1 MPRITKDRSVKSGL
15 PPGTLIHIGERSD
28 REIRITIA
36 EYTDKTYE
44 EKAISS
50 LKESFYY
57 MEPKALTWI
66 DVEGLHEVE
75 LIQKFGD
82 TQGLHPLVLE
92 DIVNTNQRPKLED
105 YGDYLYIVLKM
116 LRDRGEP
123 GVGME
128 QISLILGP
136 RFVISFQEGLR
147 GDLFGPVRER
157 LRNGKGRLR
166 SMGADYL
173 VYTLIDMIVDSYFT
187 SLERLGDAISE
198 LEDEVVREPG
208 PETTRKIHQMKRDM
222 IQLRRVAW
230 PLREVLSALE
240 RRESTL
246 VTAPVAIYL
255 RDVYDHTVQ
264 VIDAVEAYRDIVS
277 GLLDI
282 YLTSL
287 SNRMNEAIK
296 FLTVIGTIFI
306 PLTFIAGVYGM
317 NFQFMPELHMRW
329 GYFVVLGLMAVVA
342 LSMLAIFRRKRWL

>member
-1 MPRITKDRSVKSGL
+1 MARITKDRSVKSGL
-15 PPGTLIHIGERSD
+15 PPGTLVHIGEKSD
-28 REIRITIA
+28 REIRVTIS
-36 EYTDKTYE
+36 EYT
-44 EKAISS
+44 EKAYDEKTISS

-57 MEPKALTWI
+57 MEGKALTWI

-75 LIQKFGD
+75 LIRRFGD

-92 DIVNTNQRPKLED
+92 DIVNTDQRPKLED

-116 LRDRGEP
+116 LRDQGESRLA
-123 GVGME
+123 ME
-128 QISLILGP
+128 QVSLVLGP

-147 GDLFGPVRER
+147 GNLFGTVRER

-166 SMGADYL
+166 GMGADYL
-173 VYTLIDMIVDSYFT
+173 LYALIDTIVDGYFT
-187 SLERLGDAISE
+187 TLERLGDDIAE
-198 LEDEVVREPG
+198 MEDEVVREPG
-208 PETTRKIHQMKRDM
+208 PETARKIHQMKRDM

-230 PLREVLSALE
+230 PLREVLGALE
-240 RRESTL
+240 RRESPL

-287 SNRMNEAIK
+287 SNRMNETIK
-296 FLTVIGTIFI
+296 FLTIIGTIFI

-329 GYFVVLGLMAVVA
+329 GYFMVLGVMVAVAVS
-342 LSMLAIFRRKRWL
+342 LLVLFHRKRWL